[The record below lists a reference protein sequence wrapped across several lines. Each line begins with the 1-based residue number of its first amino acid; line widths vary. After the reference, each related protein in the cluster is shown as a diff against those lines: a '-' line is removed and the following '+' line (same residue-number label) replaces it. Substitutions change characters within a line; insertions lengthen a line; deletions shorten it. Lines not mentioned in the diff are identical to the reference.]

1 MEENKD
7 KLVFSSIRSE
17 KKIQETP
24 PKEAVNK
31 AFHDEYIRQTQEIPV
46 QQIKQA
52 LQQEN
57 GQVRLVTPQAVPQ
70 QVAPQQP
77 VQQVPQQVVSQ
88 PQPVQQTVQQP
99 VQQAKQQPVQQTKQQ
114 PVQQPQQV
122 TPQQAVQSTQT
133 TTKTIEKPKKVV
145 KEKEVKERHRMKKSV
160 KVGLIVFIIT
170 FTAIFSTFRI
180 ISYFNNPRVIT
191 KRSLLNIG
199 EEIKN
204 IVKLS
209 DEPTIIGNNFNIQ
222 STITTN
228 LDSQVFKDEAL
239 TDSKMLENLFLINN
253 LNASKTT
260 LSIIHN
266 TKDKKFF
273 YNRQTIKNDKVVV
286 NDKYLIDNST
296 EYYFVQNFLDNY
308 VNDGNN
314 TYFETIKDDVDAM
327 DNIKYLYKLI
337 LESIP
342 DCIDED
348 YYNVTDTTTYIDN
361 KTESVHKV
369 SIKLD
374 NIKLRKIANKVLA
387 KLKKDK
393 RAFNILNGV
402 IDDFSNYRITSKTK
416 YIGTNDTITVNFY
429 TKGTLNKTKKYE
441 VIKTAPKSTEGFTY
455 EVKSKTITLLKDNKV
470 RYYLK
475 YKLTNTN
482 IKIEVFNKSEKKI
495 GSIVF
500 DNTDSRKHLTIEIE
514 DEVYDTSLDINYKVT
529 DKKST
534 SYKSNTKAIINIKKD
549 GKNYLSGTA
558 NMDTKVN
565 NKVTIEEEVN
575 DVTFS
580 SEITED
586 KKEELSNLF
595 KTRLKKEI
603 N

>member
-57 GQVRLVTPQAVPQ
+57 GQVRLINPQVSNEQPIIIS
-70 QVAPQQP
+70 QQP

-88 PQPVQQTVQQP
+88 LQTVQQP
-99 VQQAKQQPVQQTKQQ
+99 VQQAKQQPVQQ
-114 PVQQPQQV
+114 QPQQV
-122 TPQQAVQSTQT
+122 TPQPVVQPTQT

-145 KEKEVKERHRMKKSV
+145 KEKEVKKRHRMKKSV
-160 KVGLIVFIIT
+160 KVGLILFIIT
-170 FTAIFSTFRI
+170 FTTIFSIFRI

-296 EYYFVQNFLDNY
+296 EYYFVQNFLDTY
-308 VNDGNN
+308 INDGNN
-314 TYFETIKDDVDAM
+314 TYFETIKEDVDAM

-455 EVKSKTITLLKDNKV
+455 EVKNKTITLLKDNKV

>member
-57 GQVRLVTPQAVPQ
+57 GQVRLVTPQVTNQ
-70 QVAPQQP
+70 QVQQQP
-77 VQQVPQQVVSQ
+77 VQQLPKQVVSQ
-88 PQPVQQTVQQP
+88 PQPVQQPLQQANQQP
-99 VQQAKQQPVQQTKQQ
+99 VQ
-114 PVQQPQQV
+114 QQPQQV
-122 TPQQAVQSTQT
+122 TPQPVVQPTPT

-145 KEKEVKERHRMKKSV
+145 KDKEVKERHRMKKSV
-160 KVGLIVFIIT
+160 KVGLILFIIT
-170 FTAIFSTFRI
+170 FTTIFSTFRI

-455 EVKSKTITLLKDNKV
+455 EVKNKKITLLKDNKV

-482 IKIEVFNKSEKKI
+482 IKVEVFNKSEKKI

-500 DNTDSRKHLTIEIE
+500 DNTDTRKHLTIEIE

-565 NKVTIEEEVN
+565 NKVTINEEVD

-580 SEITED
+580 SEITEE

>member
-24 PKEAVNK
+24 PREAVNK

-57 GQVRLVTPQAVPQ
+57 GQVRLVTPQVTNQ
-70 QVAPQQP
+70 QVQQQP
-77 VQQVPQQVVSQ
+77 VQQLPKQVVSQ
-88 PQPVQQTVQQP
+88 PQPVQQPLQQANQQP
-99 VQQAKQQPVQQTKQQ
+99 VQQ
-114 PVQQPQQV
+114 QPQQA
-122 TPQQAVQSTQT
+122 TPQPVVQPTPT

-145 KEKEVKERHRMKKSV
+145 KDKEVKERHRMKKSV

-170 FTAIFSTFRI
+170 FTTIFSTFRI

-314 TYFETIKDDVDAM
+314 TYFETIKEDVDAI

-374 NIKLRKIANKVLA
+374 NVKLRKIANRVLA

-393 RAFNILNGV
+393 RAFNILSGV
-402 IDDFSNYRITSKTK
+402 IDDFSNYKITSKTK
-416 YIGTNDTITVNFY
+416 YIGTNDTITINFY

-455 EVKSKTITLLKDNKV
+455 EVKNKKITLLKDNKV

-482 IKIEVFNKSEKKI
+482 IKVEVFNKSEKKI

-500 DNTDSRKHLTIEIE
+500 DNTDTRKHLTIEIE

-565 NKVTIEEEVN
+565 NKVTINEEVD

-580 SEITED
+580 SEIPEE

>member
-17 KKIQETP
+17 KKVQETP

-52 LQQEN
+52 LQQSE
-57 GQVRLVTPQAVPQ
+57 QVRLVQQPVVNSQPAQQPQIINNQPVQNKVTNPQ
-70 QVAPQQP
+70 QVQP
-77 VQQVPQQVVSQ
+77 A
-88 PQPVQQTVQQP
+88 PQPVT
-99 VQQAKQQPVQQTKQQ
+99 Q
-114 PVQQPQQV
+114 PVQQPMQQPIQQQV
-122 TPQQAVQSTQT
+122 PPKVPTQN
-133 TTKTIEKPKKVV
+133 TTKPTKVSNETKVREK
-145 KEKEVKERHRMKKSV
+145 HRMKKSV

-170 FTAIFSTFRI
+170 FTTIFSTFRI

-191 KRSLLNIG
+191 KRSILNLG

-209 DEPTIIGNNFNIQ
+209 DQPTIIGNNFNIQ

-239 TDSKMLENLFLINN
+239 TDNAMLENLYLINN
-253 LNASKTT
+253 LNSSKTT

-273 YNRQTIKNDKVVV
+273 YNRQTIKNDKVIV

-296 EYYFVQNFLDNY
+296 EYYFVQDFLDNY
-308 VNDGNN
+308 INDGNN
-314 TYFETIKDDVDAM
+314 TYFETIKEDVDAI
-327 DNIKYLYKLI
+327 DNINYLYKVI
-337 LESIP
+337 LETIP

-348 YYNVTDTTTYIDN
+348 YYNITDTTTYINN

-369 SIKLD
+369 SLKLD
-374 NIKLRKIANKVLA
+374 NIKIRHIANKVLV

-393 RAFNILNGV
+393 RAFNILNGF
-402 IDDFSNYRITSKTK
+402 IDDFTNFKFTSKDK
-416 YIGTNDTITVNFY
+416 FIGANDTITINFY

-441 VIKTAPKSTEGFTY
+441 VIKMEPNASSGFTY
-455 EVKSKTITLLKDNKV
+455 EVNNKKITLLKDNKV
-470 RYYLK
+470 KYYLK
-475 YKLTNTN
+475 YKLTSTAV
-482 IKIEVFNKSEKKI
+482 KVEVYNKTEKKI
-495 GSIVF
+495 GNISF
-500 DNTDSRKHLTIEIE
+500 DNTDTRKHLTIEIE
-514 DEVYDTSLDINYKVT
+514 DEVYSTSLDINYKVT
-529 DKKST
+529 DTNKT

-565 NKVTIEEEVN
+565 NVVTIKEEVK

-580 SEITED
+580 SEITEE
-586 KKEELSNLF
+586 KKEELKNLF

>member
-52 LQQEN
+52 LQEQDA
-57 GQVRLVTPQAVPQ
+57 QVRLVTPQVNNVKPQLVGQPVQPAPKPVPNN
-70 QVAPQQP
+70 QVVQQP
-77 VQQVPQQVVSQ
+77 VTQPVGQ
-88 PQPVQQTVQQP
+88 PQPVV
-99 VQQAKQQPVQQTKQQ
+99 KQQPTTQST
-114 PVQQPQQV
+114 QQPQN
-122 TPQQAVQSTQT
+122 TNT
-133 TTKTIEKPKKVV
+133 TNNTKTKKVL
-145 KEKEVKERHRMKKSV
+145 KEPEVKERHRMKKSV
-160 KVGLIVFIIT
+160 KVGLILFIIT
-170 FTAIFSTFRI
+170 FTTIFSTLRI

-199 EEIKN
+199 EEVKN

-222 STITTN
+222 STITSN
-228 LDSQVFKDEAL
+228 LDSQVFKDEAA
-239 TDSKMLENLFLINN
+239 TDTKMLENLYLINN

-273 YNRQTIKNDKVVV
+273 YNRQTIKNDKVIV

-296 EYYFVQNFLDNY
+296 EYYFVQDFLENY
-308 VNDGNN
+308 INDGNN
-314 TYFETIKDDVDAM
+314 TYFETIKEDVDAI
-327 DNIKYLYKLI
+327 DNFNYLYKLI
-337 LESIP
+337 LETIP
-342 DCIDED
+342 DCIDQD
-348 YYNVTDTTTYIDN
+348 YYNITDTTTYINN

-369 SIKLD
+369 SLKLD
-374 NIKLRKIANKVLA
+374 NIKIRKIANKVLV

-402 IDDFSNYRITSKTK
+402 IDDFTNYKFTSKDK
-416 YIGTNDTITVNFY
+416 FIGTNDTITVNLY

-441 VIKTAPKSTEGFTY
+441 VIKMEPSSSYGFTY
-455 EVKSKTITLLKDNKV
+455 EVNNKKITILKDNKV
-470 RYYLK
+470 KYYLK
-475 YKLTNTN
+475 YKLTTTN
-482 IKIEVFNKSEKKI
+482 VKVEVYNKTEKKI
-495 GSIVF
+495 GNIVF
-500 DNTDSRKHLTIEIE
+500 DNTDARKHLTIEVE
-514 DEVYDTSLDINYKVT
+514 DEVYNTSLDINYKVT
-529 DKKST
+529 DKKTT
-534 SYKSNTKAIINIKKD
+534 SYKSSTKAIINIKKD
-549 GKNYLSGTA
+549 GKNYLSGTV

-565 NKVTIEEEVN
+565 NKVTIEEEVK

-580 SEITED
+580 SEITQE

>member
-57 GQVRLVTPQAVPQ
+57 GQVRLVTPQVTNQ
-70 QVAPQQP
+70 QVQQQP
-77 VQQVPQQVVSQ
+77 VQQLPKQVVSQ
-88 PQPVQQTVQQP
+88 PQPVQQPLQQANQQP
-99 VQQAKQQPVQQTKQQ
+99 VQ
-114 PVQQPQQV
+114 QQPQQV
-122 TPQQAVQSTQT
+122 TPQPVVQPTPT

-145 KEKEVKERHRMKKSV
+145 KDKEVKERHRMKKSV
-160 KVGLIVFIIT
+160 KVGLILFIIT
-170 FTAIFSTFRI
+170 FTTIFSTFRI

-239 TDSKMLENLFLINN
+239 TDSKMLENIFLINN

-455 EVKSKTITLLKDNKV
+455 EVKNKKITLLKDNKV

-482 IKIEVFNKSEKKI
+482 IKVEVFNKSEKKI

-500 DNTDSRKHLTIEIE
+500 DNTDTRKHLTIEIE

-565 NKVTIEEEVN
+565 NKVTINEEVD

-580 SEITED
+580 SEITEE

>member
-1 MEENKD
+1 
-7 KLVFSSIRSE
+7 
-17 KKIQETP
+17 
-24 PKEAVNK
+24 
-31 AFHDEYIRQTQEIPV
+31 
-46 QQIKQA
+46 
-52 LQQEN
+52 
-57 GQVRLVTPQAVPQ
+57 
-70 QVAPQQP
+70 
-77 VQQVPQQVVSQ
+77 
-88 PQPVQQTVQQP
+88 
-99 VQQAKQQPVQQTKQQ
+99 
-114 PVQQPQQV
+114 
-122 TPQQAVQSTQT
+122 
-133 TTKTIEKPKKVV
+133 
-145 KEKEVKERHRMKKSV
+145 MK
-160 KVGLIVFIIT
+160 
-170 FTAIFSTFRI
+170 
-180 ISYFNNPRVIT
+180 
-191 KRSLLNIG
+191 
-199 EEIKN
+199 
-204 IVKLS
+204 
-209 DEPTIIGNNFNIQ
+209 
-222 STITTN
+222 
-228 LDSQVFKDEAL
+228 
-239 TDSKMLENLFLINN
+239 
-253 LNASKTT
+253 
-260 LSIIHN
+260 
-266 TKDKKFF
+266 
-273 YNRQTIKNDKVVV
+273 
-286 NDKYLIDNST
+286 
-296 EYYFVQNFLDNY
+296 YYFVQNFLDNY

>member
-57 GQVRLVTPQAVPQ
+57 GQVRLINPQVSNEQP
-70 QVAPQQP
+70 VIISQQP

-88 PQPVQQTVQQP
+88 LQTVQQP
-99 VQQAKQQPVQQTKQQ
+99 LQQAKQQPVQQ
-114 PVQQPQQV
+114 QPQQV
-122 TPQQAVQSTQT
+122 TPQPVVQPTQT

-160 KVGLIVFIIT
+160 KVGLILFIIT
-170 FTAIFSTFRI
+170 FTTIFSTFRI

-296 EYYFVQNFLDNY
+296 EYYFVQNFLDTY
-308 VNDGNN
+308 INDGNN
-314 TYFETIKDDVDAM
+314 TYFETIKEDVDAM

-455 EVKSKTITLLKDNKV
+455 EVKNKTITLLKDNKV